1 MKNLSFIETKKILK
15 KYKMPY
21 PPSEL
26 AKSELEARKIAD
38 KIGYPVVLKIDSPDI
53 VHKSDVGGV
62 IADIKSG
69 EDAAA
74 AYLKIIKNAGK
85 IKNAR
90 INGII
95 VQKMER
101 GTAVIVGM
109 KRDAQFGPALMF
121 GLGGIFVEI
130 MKDVS
135 FRIAPIDK
143 NEALEMIKEV
153 KGYEILKG
161 ARGSEKANID
171 AIADII
177 LKLSKLAI
185 KEKNI
190 MEIDFN
196 PVIVNKKTA
205 KIVDARMMIKKWK

>member
-1 MKNLSFIETKKILK
+1 MMRNLGFIDAKKILR
-15 KYKMPY
+15 KYKLPF
-21 PPSEL
+21 PSSEL
-26 AKSELEARKIAD
+26 AKSESEVCKIAD
-38 KIGYPVVLKIDSPDI
+38 KMRYPVVLKIDSPDI
-53 VHKSDVGGV
+53 IHKSDVGGV
-62 IADIKSG
+62 IVDLKSK
-69 EDAAA
+69 EEIET
-74 AYLKIIKNAGK
+74 AYCKIIKN
-85 IKNAR
+85 IKNAK
-90 INGII
+90 INGVV

-101 GTAVIVGM
+101 GTAVIIGM
-109 KRDAQFGPALMF
+109 KRDAQFGPVLMF

-143 NEALEMIKEV
+143 NEAMEMIKEI
-153 KGYEILKG
+153 KGYEVLKG
-161 ARGSEKANID
+161 ARGSEKANIN

-190 MEIDFN
+190 VELDFN

-205 KIVDARMMIKKWK
+205 KIVDARFIAGK